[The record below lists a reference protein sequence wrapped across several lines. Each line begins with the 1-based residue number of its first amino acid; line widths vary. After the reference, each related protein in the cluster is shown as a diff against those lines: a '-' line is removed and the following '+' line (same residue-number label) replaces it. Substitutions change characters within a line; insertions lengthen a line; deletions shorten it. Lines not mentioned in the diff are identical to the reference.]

1 MSHFSVGVFTETN
14 SFEEVEKLLA
24 PYQENN
30 MGDCPKEYLS
40 FVEDE
45 DSDVDEETGLHGYW
59 ENLNAKWDWYQIG
72 GRWHGMLVTNGTS
85 GKRGNPSLCCS
96 SGYREDEF
104 DSALVSEIDFDAMKQ
119 RRIQKTEPYEICFE
133 RKFYKPEYFLKMYQT
148 EDAYIQDKTSFST
161 YAVITPDGE
170 WHAKG
175 EMGWF
180 GLGTETPESKKEFL
194 DNFKKKFIE
203 PAIKNGWYLTI
214 VDCHI

>member
-1 MSHFSVGVFTETN
+1 
-14 SFEEVEKLLA
+14 
-24 PYQENN
+24 
-30 MGDCPKEYLS
+30 
-40 FVEDE
+40 
-45 DSDVDEETGLHGYW
+45 
-59 ENLNAKWDWYQIG
+59 
-72 GRWHGMLVTNGTS
+72 
-85 GKRGNPSLCCS
+85 
-96 SGYREDEF
+96 
-104 DSALVSEIDFDAMKQ
+104 
-119 RRIQKTEPYEICFE
+119 
-133 RKFYKPEYFLKMYQT
+133 MYPT